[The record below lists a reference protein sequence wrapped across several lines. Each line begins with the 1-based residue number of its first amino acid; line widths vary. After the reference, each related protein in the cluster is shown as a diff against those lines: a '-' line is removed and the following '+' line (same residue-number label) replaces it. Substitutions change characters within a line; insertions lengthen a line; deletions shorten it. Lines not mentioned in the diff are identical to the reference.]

1 MTVASKIK
9 AKKQKPFITKHTWIT
24 PKLCNIIGS
33 SCKLISHGIVP
44 ANMIT
49 YRKHALSQKTPNGI
63 RPCAKLT
70 TSSFGGGI
78 LLATPPPLPYLHLGY
93 SFGLVSVKI
102 CDLIKGIITINI
114 L

>member
-9 AKKQKPFITKHTWIT
+9 AKKQKPFITKHTWIK
-24 PKLCNIIGS
+24 PKLCNIISS

-44 ANMIT
+44 ANMII

-70 TSSFGGGI
+70 TSSFGGGFPWPPP
-78 LLATPPPLPYLHLGY
+78 TPSPPLPSTLDY
-93 SFGLVSVKI
+93 SFGLVSVK
-102 CDLIKGIITINI
+102 NM
-114 L
+114 

>member
-1 MTVASKIK
+1 MTHLMTVASKIK

-44 ANMIT
+44 ANMII

-70 TSSFGGGI
+70 TSSFGGGFPWPPP
-78 LLATPPPLPYLHLGY
+78 TPSPPLPSTLDY
-93 SFGLVSVKI
+93 SFGLVSVK
-102 CDLIKGIITINI
+102 NM
-114 L
+114 